1 MSKSRGLKPEEEAKA
16 ALVNIKDA
24 TIGERVIVFCD
35 EEQREIGE
43 VFSRAALDMGL
54 WTRIVILKTTEEV
67 RKDLDDQIK
76 ETIALQKPDLCVN
89 IFRQRDEETSFRGR
103 FARFETSRGARV
115 GHCPGITMD
124 MLTDGALSLTDKEY
138 QSMFRFG
145 EKLREALKGT
155 EKVKIVSSLGADFTF
170 STKGLAFSVEK
181 TNLPCGEVMCSPV
194 GDSFEGKFVCI
205 AGGADRVYR
214 DAPVEIISKN
224 GLAGEIKCK
233 DEEILKKMKYELDRD
248 EGARYLGEF
257 AFGINPKARLVDEF
271 VEAEKVMGTIHI
283 AFGGSYYPS
292 KTHIDLLVENP
303 TVTIMKGD
311 GTTVRVMENGKFK
324 I

>member
-1 MSKSRGLKPEEEAKA
+1 MSKSRVLKPEEGAKA

-24 TIGERVIVFCD
+24 TISERVIVFCD

-43 VFSRAALDMGL
+43 VFSRAALDLGL
-54 WTRIVILKTTEEV
+54 WTRLVVLRTTGEIRKEV
-67 RKDLDDQIK
+67 DDRIK
-76 ETIALQKPDLCVN
+76 EMITLQRPDLSVN

-103 FARFETSRGARV
+103 FVRFETSKGARV

-124 MLTDGALSLTDKEY
+124 MLTEGALSLTDEEY
-138 QSMFRFG
+138 QSMFGFG

-155 EKVKIVSSLGADFTF
+155 EKVGVVNSLGADFSF
-170 STKGLAFSVEK
+170 STRSATFSVEK
-181 TNLPCGEVMCSPV
+181 MNLPCGEVMCSPV
-194 GDSFEGKFVCI
+194 GDSFEGRLVCI
-205 AGGADRVYR
+205 AGGANRVYR
-214 DAPVEIISKN
+214 DTPVEIASRN
-224 GLAGEIKCK
+224 GLAGKIKCK
-233 DEEILKKMKYELDRD
+233 DKEVLRRIKQELDRD

-271 VEAEKVMGTIHI
+271 VEAEKVLGTIHV
-283 AFGGSYYPS
+283 AFGGSYRPS

-303 TVTIMKGD
+303 TVIITKGD
-311 GTTVRVMENGKFK
+311 GATVTVMENGKFK